1 MIMWNS
7 QFKILV
13 LLLAA
18 SLLSACMGGGA
29 TTPVRYYLLDPVEYP
44 NESVKAVRPLKI
56 EILDL
61 HIPQYLERFQIATRS
76 SESRLEFSDDNQW
89 GENLR
94 KNLLRSVARNLSRLL
109 STIDI
114 GTPLN
119 RSSSTPDYRVQIHI
133 EQFEQDIDRKV
144 KLMARWQ
151 LTSGIQSKS
160 LGVFSADLQSEQIIE
175 EENYDQMVSIMRQL
189 YGELSERIAD
199 TIIDQESLLEQ
210 G

>member
-1 MIMWNS
+1 MWNTRY
-7 QFKILV
+7 KVIT
-13 LLLAA
+13 LLFVV
-18 SLLSACMGGGA
+18 SLLSACMGSGA
-29 TTPVRYYLLDPVEYP
+29 TTPIRYYLVEPVEYP
-44 NESVKAVRPLKI
+44 GRSLKAVRPLSI

-61 HIPQYLERFQIATRS
+61 HIPQYLERFQIASRS

-94 KNLLRSVARNLSRLL
+94 KNLLRSMARNLSRQL

-119 RSSSTPDYRVQIHI
+119 RSSSLPDYRVQIHI
-133 EQFEQDIDRKV
+133 EQFEQDIDNKV

-151 LTSGIQSKS
+151 LTSGEESKS
-160 LGVFSADLQSEQIIE
+160 LGVFGAELASEQVIE
-175 EENYDQMVSIMRQL
+175 KDNYDQMILSMRQL

-199 TIIDQESLLEQ
+199 SIIAQENN
-210 G
+210 

>member
-1 MIMWNS
+1 MWKS
-7 QFKILV
+7 KCKLI
-13 LLLAA
+13 LLLFVV
-18 SLLSACMGGGA
+18 SFLSACLGGGA
-29 TTPVRYYLLDPVEYP
+29 MTPTRYYLVEPVEYSS
-44 NESVKAVRPLKI
+44 ESIKAVRPLSI

-61 HIPQYLERFQIATRS
+61 HIPQYLERFQIASRS

-119 RSSSTPDYRVQIHI
+119 RSSSSPDYRVQIHI
-133 EQFEQDIDRKV
+133 EQFEQDIDNKV
-144 KLMARWQ
+144 KLVARWQ
-151 LTSGIQSKS
+151 LTSGSQSES
-160 LGVFSADLQSEQIIE
+160 LGVFSAELQSEETIE
-175 EENYDQMVSIMRQL
+175 AENYDQMVAAMRRL

-199 TIIDQESLLEQ
+199 TIIDQER
-210 G
+210 